1 MWKLFYQNRQHK
13 GRLLLQCMFQTG
25 MEIKLGMLPDDTRQQ
40 SLFAIYKNNTLQSV
54 FEQDELVNLKVV
66 SRLSS

>member
-1 MWKLFYQNRQHK
+1 
-13 GRLLLQCMFQTG
+13 MFQTG